1 MRSESA
7 QVGVQSFLQV
17 AELWT
22 PDANGKRLALRS
34 GSYGP
39 HLDFRSASTPMVF
52 AEGAGLPGRVWQ
64 SGLPAVLN
72 HFRGGS
78 GFLRAEVAAQSGF
91 VAGAGFLVGPASR
104 REVCVLLCGGPEHA
118 SNVLEVWGKEASASE
133 LTLQSGYYG
142 ALDAFRRLSSAM
154 RFEPGE
160 GLPGRVH
167 QQKEPL
173 LLDHLP
179 TEDTFLRS
187 AAAETYGIQTG
198 LGIPLYSAPMS
209 PSVFVAL
216 SSAMTPFARVIEV
229 WTPDPGGETLS
240 LSQSVYHGADLMKA
254 ASQSLCY
261 RRGEGLPG
269 RAWKQETAVTFDEV
283 PLNEWVRRDAI
294 VRTELQI
301 GIAIPVFDE
310 DTFQAVVVLMS

>member
-7 QVGVQSFLQV
+7 EVGVRSFLQV

-78 GFLRAEVAAQSGF
+78 GFLRAEIAARAGF
-91 VAGAGFLVGPASR
+91 VAGVGFLVGPASR
-104 REVCVLLCGGPEHA
+104 REVCVLLCGGAETS
-118 SNVLEVWGKEASASE
+118 SNVLEIWGKEASTTG

-154 RFEPGE
+154 RFEPGD
-160 GLPGRVH
+160 GLPGLTLH
-167 QQKEPL
+167 QKKPL

-179 TEDTFLRS
+179 TEDVFLRS

-198 LGIPLYSAPMS
+198 LGIPLYNAPMS
-209 PSVFVAL
+209 ASVFVAL
-216 SSAMTPFARVIEV
+216 SSAAIPFARVIEV
-229 WTPDPGGETLS
+229 WTPDQGGETLS
-240 LSQSVYHGADLMKA
+240 LAQSVYHGADLMQA
-254 ASQSLCY
+254 ASQNLCY

-269 RAWKQETAVTFDEV
+269 IAWLQETAVTFDEI
-283 PLNEWVRRDAI
+283 PMNEWVRRDAI
-294 VRTELQI
+294 VRSELQV
-301 GIAIPVFDE
+301 GIAIPVFDGE
-310 DTFQAVVVLMS
+310 TFQAVVVLMS